1 VAARQEADPVPIR
14 VFVCDDAPDH
24 RALVRA
30 VLADQPDLEVVGE
43 ASDGATC
50 LTGMALTRP
59 DVLVLDLQM
68 PVKDGWDVLA
78 ELRGR
83 PAGPRVLVVSSEARA
98 RDRVREAGAE
108 FLVKGAPVETLRAA
122 IRLLG
127 SS

>member
-1 VAARQEADPVPIR
+1 VPIR
-14 VFVCDDAPDH
+14 VFVCDDAADH

-43 ASDGATC
+43 AIDGATC
-50 LTGMALTRP
+50 LTGLALARA

-68 PVKDGWDVLA
+68 PGKDGWYVLD
-78 ELRGR
+78 ELAGR
-83 PAGPRVLVVSSEARA
+83 TDAPRVLVVSSNAGAAE
-98 RDRVREAGAE
+98 RVRAAGAE
-108 FLVKGAPVETLRAA
+108 FLPKGAPVEALRAA